1 MPEIVVAAESRTEA
15 GKNVNRRLRASG
27 RVPGVLYG
35 ANKQP
40 QPLSVEPKAIGTIL
54 RSGHG
59 ENTLFDLE
67 IGGTRRKVIL
77 KEYQI
82 DPIKGKLLHAD
93 FFEVALDRML
103 TVPVHIEL
111 TGTSIGVKLGGQ
123 LDFVTRTVEVE
134 CLPTDIPEKLLVD
147 ISALEVGHYVRVSE
161 LKVPAKVKVLADP
174 EQVIVHVVA
183 PRAEEAPAAET
194 AEAAAPAAGAEPAV
208 APKGKEAAA
217 AGDKKPA
224 EKKAEKK

>member
-15 GKNVNRRLRASG
+15 GKNVNRRLRAQG

-35 ANKQP
+35 ANKEP
-40 QPLSVEPKAIGTIL
+40 QPVSVEPKQLGYIL

-93 FFEVALDRML
+93 FFEVALDRLL
-103 TVPVHIEL
+103 TVPVHVEL
-111 TGTSIGVKLGGQ
+111 SGTSIGVKLGGQ
-123 LDFVTRTVEVE
+123 LDFVTRQVDVE
-134 CLPTDIPEKLLVD
+134 CLPADIPEKIVVD
-147 ISALEVGHYVRVSE
+147 ISPLEVGSYVRVSD
-161 LKVPAKVKVLADP
+161 LPVPPKVKILADP
-174 EQVIVHVVA
+174 DQVIVHVVA
-183 PRAEEAPAAET
+183 PRAEEVAPEAA
-194 AEAAAPAAGAEPAV
+194 AAAPAAGAEPEV
-208 APKGKEAAA
+208 AKKGKDEPA